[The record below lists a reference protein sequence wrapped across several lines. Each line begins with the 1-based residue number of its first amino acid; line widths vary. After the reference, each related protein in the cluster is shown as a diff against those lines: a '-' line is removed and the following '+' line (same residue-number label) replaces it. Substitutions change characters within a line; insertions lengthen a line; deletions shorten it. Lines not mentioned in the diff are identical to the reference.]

1 MCQVD
6 SLGNLPIGGWPG
18 SPFALSGKKRWI
30 EVVTGSKNCAVETGT
45 PGKKTKTFANAI
57 LPP

>member
-1 MCQVD
+1 MFQVD
-6 SLGNLPIGGWPG
+6 SLGNLPFGEWPG

-30 EVVTGSKNCAVETGT
+30 AVVTGSKNCAVENGT
-45 PGKKTKTFANAI
+45 PGKKTKTFATVI